1 VADEPFSLFATPDT
15 DARRRLGPCRPARRK
30 FANEEAAE
38 DRHGSSSGKNRDR
51 YIDPAERSWRELL
64 TDLDLNAVVAFS
76 LIGLLLALTLMFRFP
91 DLGAFNRA
99 IQSSPRIDAYHLEPS
114 KEGFRPYPLHRQD
127 RACADRQKRSM
138 ERVLQIR
145 TPFGGYDKAACKSK
159 AIA

>member
-64 TDLDLNAVVAFS
+64 TDPDLNAVVAFS

-91 DLGAFNRA
+91 DLGALIAQYNQAPVSMPITWNQVKKGLDPTRFTVRTA
-99 IQSSPRIDAYHLEPS
+99 PALIAKSAAW
-114 KEGFRPYPLHRQD
+114 KEY
-127 RACADRQKRSM
+127 
-138 ERVLQIR
+138 
-145 TPFGGYDKAACKSK
+145 CKSERPLAATIKRLVK
-159 AIA
+159 AKR